1 MPRILQ
7 ITPYNPRWPD
17 LFRQEAR
24 QIFKVLP
31 GQIILI
37 HHIGSTAIAGIKAK
51 PIIDFLIEVHQI
63 ESVDANSK
71 AMITLGYDPRG
82 ENGIPGRRY
91 FVKGTAGV
99 HSHHLHVFQVGHPDV
114 ARHLDFRDYLRSHP
128 DQAQAYSQLKEKLAQ
143 KYQNDPVSYTD
154 GKTEFIR
161 EIDRCAAIWRV
172 G

>member
-24 QIFKVLP
+24 QIFKVLS

-63 ESVDANSK
+63 ESVDAYSK

-82 ENGIPGRRY
+82 ENGIHGRRY
-91 FVKGTAGV
+91 FVKGTAEV
-99 HSHHLHVFQVGHPDV
+99 HSHHLHVFQVSHPDV
-114 ARHLDFRDYLRSHP
+114 ARHLDFRDYLRTYP
-128 DQAQAYSQLKEKLAQ
+128 DQAQTYSQLKEMLAS
-143 KYQNDPVSYTD
+143 KYHNDPVAYTD
-154 GKTEFIR
+154 GKTKFIR
-161 EIDRCAAIWRV
+161 EIDKCAAIWRV